1 MARDK
6 KRHRLTVHI
15 TQNFDQNLESI
26 RLFLEEQ
33 EVPHAFHALLKQIF
47 ETIIPNVERFPGIGV
62 NFLARQP
69 ESVEGLARLQALQA
83 RLDANTE
90 LREYISGDY
99 LLLYAVRGN
108 DIHLLS
114 IKHHRQ
120 LSFDLREHW
129 PWPDSS
135 FC

>member
-1 MARDK
+1 MTKDK
-6 KRHRLTVHI
+6 KHRRHTVHI

-26 RLFLEEQ
+26 RSFLEQQ
-33 EVPHAFHALLKQIF
+33 EVPHAFHTLLKQIF

-69 ESVEGLARLQALQA
+69 ESVEGLARLKELQA

-99 LLLYAVRGN
+99 LLLYAARGD
-108 DIHLLS
+108 DIYFLS

-120 LSFDLREHW
+120 LSFDLRENY
-129 PWPDSS
+129 P
-135 FC
+135 

>member
-1 MARDK
+1 MAKDK
-6 KRHRLTVHI
+6 KHRYTVYI

-26 RLFLEEQ
+26 RLFLEGQ
-33 EVPHAFHALLKQIF
+33 EVPHIFHALLKQLF
-47 ETIIPNVERFPGIGV
+47 ETIIPNVEHFPGIGV

-108 DIHLLS
+108 DIYFLS

-120 LSFDLREHW
+120 LSFDLRKHW
-129 PWPDSS
+129 SYPDSG